1 MQTSWL
7 RSAGVASLAL
17 VPGIIWGAS
26 FLFIAESLAILPPM
40 GVTFARVVL
49 GFGTLALFPSARRPI
64 ERADWP
70 MIALLGLV
78 WLAFPLSM
86 FPLAERHVSSGL
98 AGLLNGGTPIF
109 AVAFAALLAG
119 RWPARGAWIAL
130 VVGVAGLLLISIPT
144 LGEGDNAAFSVGLI
158 LAAVASY
165 GLAIN
170 LAIPLQ
176 RRYGALP
183 VIWRA
188 LGVAVALTAPLGLP
202 ALGEFQWALKP
213 FLCLLSL
220 GVLGTAVANVLAAT
234 LAGRY
239 GANAGAS
246 VTFILPIVAMLL
258 GVGVRGETLS
268 PWAVLGGLV
277 CLSGAWLLARAPRA
291 DTPASARTPPPET
304 AVCPASARSTSH

>member
-17 VPGIIWGAS
+17 VPGLIWGAS

-40 GVTFARVVL
+40 GVTFTRVVL
-49 GFGTLALFPSARRPI
+49 GFLTLACFPAARRPV
-64 ERADWP
+64 ERGDWP
-70 MIALLGLV
+70 RLAVLGLV

-109 AVAFAALLAG
+109 AVACAALLAR
-119 RWPARGAWIAL
+119 RWPNPAVWLAL
-130 VVGVAGLLLISIPT
+130 GVGLTGLLLISLPS
-144 LGEGDNAAFSVGLI
+144 LGEGDNAAVSVAQI

-165 GLAIN
+165 GVAIN

-188 LGVAVALTAPLGLP
+188 LGVAVLLTAPLGLP
-202 ALGEFQWALKP
+202 AWSEFRWELKP
-213 FLCLLSL
+213 FLCLVSL

-234 LAGRY
+234 LAGRF
-239 GANAGAS
+239 GASAGAS

-268 PWAVLGGLV
+268 PWAVLGGVV
-277 CLSGAWLLARAPRA
+277 CLLAAWLLARAPTL
-291 DTPASARTPPPET
+291 TPTAARPTAPTPSLLQPLPT
-304 AVCPASARSTSH
+304 KTP